1 MTESATVITA
11 QQQTDLVDGSSGVL
25 APNMEAML
33 VDPTSGK
40 EITKY
45 DTPGE
50 LWIAGPNVTMG
61 YLNKEKATNE
71 TYTVDKSGR
80 RWLHTG
86 DEVEVRVSKQGNEH
100 YWIVDRIKELIKVP
114 LYLIVS
120 LIVQVKGFQVPP
132 AELEALLLSHELIED
147 AAVIGVPDEYSG
159 ELPKAFVVLKKG
171 TQESKTIAREIQKW
185 VEERKVK
192 YKWLTGGVEFLEMI
206 PKTASGKIL
215 RKDLRLKEKEKLKA
229 KL

>member
-1 MTESATVITA
+1 
-11 QQQTDLVDGSSGVL
+11 
-25 APNMEAML
+25 
-33 VDPTSGK
+33 
-40 EITKY
+40 
-45 DTPGE
+45 
-50 LWIAGPNVTMG
+50 
-61 YLNKEKATNE
+61 
-71 TYTVDKSGR
+71 
-80 RWLHTG
+80 
-86 DEVEVRVSKQGNEH
+86 
-100 YWIVDRIKELIKVP
+100 
-114 LYLIVS
+114 
-120 LIVQVKGFQVPP
+120 
-132 AELEALLLSHELIED
+132 LEALLLSHELIED

-171 TQESKTIAREIQKW
+171 TKESKTIAREIQKW